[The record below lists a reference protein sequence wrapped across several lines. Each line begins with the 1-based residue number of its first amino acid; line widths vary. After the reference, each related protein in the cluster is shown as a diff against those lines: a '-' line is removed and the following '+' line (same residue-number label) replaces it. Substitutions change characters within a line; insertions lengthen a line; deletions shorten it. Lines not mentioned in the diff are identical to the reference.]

1 MAKDAVQAPQP
12 PASTTSAKEK
22 VTWLGVST
30 HEAPPV
36 LSDQIDLPRDTGLV
50 VDVVLPDSPAAVAG
64 IQIHDVLTSLDDQ
77 ILANGDQLRV
87 LIRNRQHGDK
97 ATLTFLRKGNEH
109 KATVTLGEHEVPK
122 MIPFGGGWNAMPGHY
137 GGFGSQMPKGGGD
150 VEPVL
155 PMDELPMGKNS
166 VVIQGQPVGGHGATS
181 RVQYS
186 DQEHT
191 IAIQSQDGKQ
201 TITIAN
207 LAGEVLYTGP
217 FGTEEEKA
225 QVPAEYRN
233 KVNTIKVNQQRIP
246 PEMLVPIPAPANRDP
261 M

>member
-22 VTWLGVST
+22 VTRIGVST
-30 HEAPPV
+30 HEALPV

-122 MIPFGGGWNAMPGHY
+122 MIPFGGGWNAMPEHY

-155 PMDELPMGKNS
+155 PMDELPTGKNS

-186 DQEHT
+186 DQEH
-191 IAIQSQDGKQ
+191 
-201 TITIAN
+201 TIAN

-246 PEMLVPIPAPANRDP
+246 ARDACSDTGP
-261 M
+261 GQP